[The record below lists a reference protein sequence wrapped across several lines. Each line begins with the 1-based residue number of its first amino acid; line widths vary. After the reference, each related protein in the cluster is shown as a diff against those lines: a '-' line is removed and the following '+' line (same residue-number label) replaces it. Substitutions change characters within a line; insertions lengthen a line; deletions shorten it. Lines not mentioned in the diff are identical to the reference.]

1 MTMISVGP
9 LFSENSNHGVIGF
22 IVLYTHFMGISIQ
35 MTLQIGFKL
44 FLSLYSLSS
53 LGDLQ

>member
-1 MTMISVGP
+1 MGP

-35 MTLQIGFKL
+35 MTLQIGLKL
-44 FLSLYSLSS
+44 LLSLNALST
-53 LGDLQ
+53 LGDLL